1 MSGKPLPVMTEISKP
16 FWEHAKAGQLTAL
29 QCGDCGRHTFYPR
42 KHCQHCLSHAVSW
55 VELRGQG
62 TVYSFT
68 IARIPTLPEFAAEQP
83 QILAVIE
90 LAEGVRM
97 NSTLVNVSE
106 AEVHVGM
113 PVVAVFDEVD
123 AKGTTLVRFTKADG
137 ATPRTQAYKDP
148 LASLPKNAHGKIQV
162 PIDNLEAL
170 HALVSDA
177 FSAWSNVYTVTQSVI
192 DEFARLSG
200 DDYWIHTDPVKAEK
214 ESPYGK
220 TIAHGALVQILQS
233 RLQLPLPYEITGF
246 STMVNYGSNKL
257 RFPAPVPVDSD
268 IHARARVKAV
278 DVGHKGVQFILE
290 IHTHIVGETRPSVIN
305 ELVIFYR

>member
-42 KHCQHCLSHAVSW
+42 KHCQHCWSHAVSW
-55 VELRGQG
+55 VELSGQG

-97 NSTLVNVSE
+97 NSTLVNVTE

-123 AKGTTLVRFTKADG
+123 AEGTTLVQFTKANG
-137 ATPRTQAYKDP
+137 STPRTQAYQDP
-148 LASLPKNAHGKIQV
+148 LASLPKNAHGKIEV

-177 FSAWSNVYTVTQSVI
+177 FCDWSNVYTVTQSVI

-200 DDYWIHTDPVKAEK
+200 DDYWIHTDPVKAEQ

-233 RLQLPLPYEITGF
+233 RLQLPLPYEIKGF